1 MSIYSWKGRRALFR
15 TVLVALVVAAGF
27 ATRPVQAVPALFTG
41 LVRIPGQPSAHAI
54 PGMPD
59 AMFVVGD
66 FTVESF
72 ENTYQ
77 VAETYTGDTTHQ
89 LDFSVMDTVTHATI
103 TTPSNAP
110 AFTDAIA
117 LLSDSAEPEVNDT
130 AVWSF
135 SFSLPETLSEAAPAD
150 GSETAPGDAGHDKQV
165 SVWGDGI
172 KPGPGSAFL
181 ALGAVAVVAVFR
193 WREGLRG

>member
-1 MSIYSWKGRRALFR
+1 
-15 TVLVALVVAAGF
+15 
-27 ATRPVQAVPALFTG
+27 
-41 LVRIPGQPSAHAI
+41 
-54 PGMPD
+54 
-59 AMFVVGD
+59 MFVAGD

-72 ENTYQ
+72 ENAYQ
-77 VAETYTGDTTHQ
+77 VAETYAGDTTHQ
-89 LDFSVMDTVTHATI
+89 LDFSVMDTVTHATT
-103 TTPSNAP
+103 TTPTNAP
-110 AFTDAIA
+110 AFTDAIT
-117 LLSDSAEPEVNDT
+117 LSSDNTEPEANDT

-135 SFSLPETLSEAAPAD
+135 SFSLPETLSEPAPAD
-150 GSETAPGDAGHDKQV
+150 GSGTAPGAAGHDKQV

>member
-1 MSIYSWKGRRALFR
+1 LFR
-15 TVLVALVVAAGF
+15 TVLVALVAVAGV
-27 ATRPVQAVPALFTG
+27 ATRTAQAVPALFTG
-41 LVRIPGQPSAHAI
+41 LLRTPGQASARAT

-59 AMFVVGD
+59 AMFVAGD

-72 ENTYQ
+72 ENAYQ
-77 VAETYTGDTTHQ
+77 VTETYAGDTAHQ

-103 TTPSNAP
+103 TTPTNAP
-110 AFTDAIA
+110 AFTDAIT
-117 LLSDSAEPEVNDT
+117 LSSDNMESETNDT

-135 SFSLPETLSEAAPAD
+135 SFSLSETLNEPAPTD
-150 GSETAPGDAGHDKQV
+150 GPGTAPGAAGPDKQV
-165 SVWGDGI
+165 SVWGDGM

>member
-1 MSIYSWKGRRALFR
+1 
-15 TVLVALVVAAGF
+15 
-27 ATRPVQAVPALFTG
+27 
-41 LVRIPGQPSAHAI
+41 
-54 PGMPD
+54 MPD
-59 AMFVVGD
+59 AMFVAGD

-72 ENTYQ
+72 ENAYQ
-77 VAETYTGDTTHQ
+77 VAETYAGDTTHQ
-89 LDFSVMDTVTHATI
+89 LDFSVMDTVTYATT
-103 TTPSNAP
+103 TTPTNEP
-110 AFTDAIA
+110 AFTDAIT
-117 LLSDSAEPEVNDT
+117 LSSDNTEPEANDP

-135 SFSLPETLSEAAPAD
+135 SFSLPETLSEPAPTD
-150 GSETAPGDAGHDKQV
+150 ESGTAPGAAGRDKQV

>member
-1 MSIYSWKGRRALFR
+1 MSIYPWRGRRALFR
-15 TVLVALVVAAGF
+15 TVLVALVVAAGI
-27 ATRPVQAVPALFTG
+27 ATRPAQAAPALFTC
-41 LVRIPGQPSAHAI
+41 LVRIAGQPSAHAT

-59 AMFVVGD
+59 AMFVAGD

-77 VAETYTGDTTHQ
+77 VAETFAGDTAHQ
-89 LDFSVMDTVTHATI
+89 LDFSLMDTVTHATL
-103 TTPSNAP
+103 TTPTNAP
-110 AFTDAIA
+110 AFTDAVTP
-117 LLSDSAEPEVNDT
+117 SSEGTEPEANDT

-135 SFSLPETLSEAAPAD
+135 SFNLPETLSEAAPAD
-150 GSETAPGDAGHDKQV
+150 GSETAPGGAGHDKQV
-165 SVWGDGI
+165 SLWTDGI

>member
-1 MSIYSWKGRRALFR
+1 MFR

-27 ATRPVQAVPALFTG
+27 ATRPAGAVPALFTG

-54 PGMPD
+54 PGLPD
-59 AMFVVGD
+59 AMFVTGD

-72 ENTYQ
+72 ENAYQ
-77 VAETYTGDTTHQ
+77 VTETYAGDTTHQ
-89 LDFSVMDTVTHATI
+89 LDFSVMDTVTHATT
-103 TTPSNAP
+103 TTPTNAP
-110 AFTDAIA
+110 AFTDAIT
-117 LLSDSAEPEVNDT
+117 LSSDNTEPEANDT

-135 SFSLPETLSEAAPAD
+135 SFSLPEETLNEPAPAD
-150 GSETAPGDAGHDKQV
+150 ESGTAPGGTGHDKQV

-172 KPGPGSAFL
+172 KLGPGSAFL
-181 ALGAVAVVAVFR
+181 ALGAIAVVAVFR

>member
-1 MSIYSWKGRRALFR
+1 
-15 TVLVALVVAAGF
+15 
-27 ATRPVQAVPALFTG
+27 
-41 LVRIPGQPSAHAI
+41 
-54 PGMPD
+54 
-59 AMFVVGD
+59 MFVAGD

-72 ENTYQ
+72 ENAYQ
-77 VAETYTGDTTHQ
+77 VAETYAGDTTHQ
-89 LDFSVMDTVTHATI
+89 LDFTVMDTVTHATM
-103 TTPSNAP
+103 TTPTNAP
-110 AFTDAIA
+110 AFTDAITLA
-117 LLSDSAEPEVNDT
+117 SDNTEAEANDT

-150 GSETAPGDAGHDKQV
+150 PSETAPGSAGHDKQV
-165 SVWGDGI
+165 SGVWADGI